1 MDEDAFVS
9 SRDAS
14 DATHRILQKST
25 GKEIGKGSVYP
36 KYIRRVDTMNT
47 QLVHCD
53 KLNVIKNPRSK
64 EMFIGSNESSQLQQD
79 LYLTDSE
86 DEETDDDDEAHDNKE
101 LCDDVD
107 EETKNQARLVEEMIV
122 DESQDETSFED
133 MDLPGSSKSA
143 AATPTNSTTTK
154 LTTKSFYEEVDGQ
167 ENVSDRKK
175 RKVRCKLCKVTGTD
189 TLISISNI
197 STHIRNLHEQKQSA
211 KCPHCDKN
219 FNNAGS
225 LDFHI
230 RHVHKGDSR
239 VRVRCP
245 HCDKELAKS
254 SLRKHIKNVHRSVK
268 GNTNCEKPLSL
279 TKSSHESSNRDLEED
294 VGESATVSGSPPHDQ
309 ETSKPPTVKE
319 DVRKFHVKV
328 CNDAVASAIRE
339 SPRRKRFKCDL
350 CLKEFLLSRGLKS
363 HQKRC
368 PSA

>member
-1 MDEDAFVS
+1 MDEDALVS

-25 GKEIGKGSVYP
+25 GKEIGTASVYP
-36 KYIRRVDTMNT
+36 KYLRCVDTMNT

-86 DEETDDDDEAHDNKE
+86 DDETDDDDDAQNNND

-122 DESQDETSFED
+122 DESHDETSFED
-133 MDLPGSSKSA
+133 LDLPGSSKSA
-143 AATPTNSTTTK
+143 AATPTKSTTSK

-189 TLISISNI
+189 TLISMSNI
-197 STHIRNLHEQKQSA
+197 STHIRNLHEQKQSS

-219 FNNAGS
+219 FKSAGS

-230 RHVHKGDSR
+230 RHNHKGYS
-239 VRVRCP
+239 RVRCP

-268 GNTNCEKPLSL
+268 GTTNCKKPL
-279 TKSSHESSNRDLEED
+279 TKSSNESSNRDLEED
-294 VGESATVSGSPPHDQ
+294 IAESATVSGSPSHDQ
-309 ETSKPPTVKE
+309 ETSKPPTLKE

-328 CNDAVASAIRE
+328 CNDAVASPIRE

-368 PSA
+368 PST